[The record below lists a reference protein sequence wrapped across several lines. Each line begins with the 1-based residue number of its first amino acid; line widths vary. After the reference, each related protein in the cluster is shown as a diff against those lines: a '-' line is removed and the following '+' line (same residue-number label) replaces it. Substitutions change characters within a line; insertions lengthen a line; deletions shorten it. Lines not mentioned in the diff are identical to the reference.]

1 MAAHGT
7 GPLRQREVPQALF
20 RGARTPTLGR
30 RRLPPA
36 SNDNRPTL
44 LRVIKMAIGP
54 VLIAGLVAAIWYV

>member
-36 SNDNRPTL
+36 SNDNRPTF
-44 LRVIKMAIGP
+44 LRVLKMAIGP
-54 VLIAGLVAAIWYV
+54 ALIAGLAAAIWFV